1 VPHEPF
7 LSVLNVSRA
16 PILHHVSL
24 ALDEGTILG
33 LVGPSGAGKTTLARV
48 IARHE
53 EVDGGEVLLEGRAD
67 WPIAEI
73 QLIQQQPAE
82 SLNPRFT
89 AEEIVSEPLAIRGGG
104 RSADYREQVSRWMD
118 FVGLSPKAGS
128 KPAHEFSG
136 GERQRLAIARA
147 FAAEPKLL
155 ILDESLTGLH
165 LALQEQIAGLLAG
178 RTCILVSHDL
188 SMVARLAQR
197 IVVMQAGRVV
207 EAGDTGHLMKTPLHR
222 LTRELLV
229 ASRELAGDGA

>member
-16 PILHHVSL
+16 AILHHVSL
-24 ALDEGTILG
+24 SLDKGTILG

-53 EVDGGEVLLEGRAD
+53 EADAGEVLLEGRAD
-67 WPIAEI
+67 WPIAGI

-89 AEEIVSEPLAIRGGG
+89 AEEIVSEPLVIRGGG
-104 RSADYREQVSRWMD
+104 RAADYREQVSRWMD
-118 FVGLSPKAGS
+118 FVGLSPQARS

-165 LALQEQIAGLLAG
+165 LALQDQIVGLLAG
-178 RTCILVSHDL
+178 RTCIVVSHDL
-188 SMVARLAQR
+188 GLVARLAQR
-197 IVVMQAGRVV
+197 IVVMQAGKVV
-207 EAGDTGHLMKTPLHR
+207 EAGDTGPLMKKPLHR
-222 LTRELLV
+222 LTRELLA
-229 ASRELAGDGA
+229 ASETLAGSTA